1 MAALKKEEFCEA
13 IEQIRDF
20 YDFTEA
26 LKELKGVEEFPRKEA
41 FIDSYLRTLIAA
53 MDDVETEDNQY
64 SSWIVQYC
72 WEYDFGRALKPAP
85 TINGETVK
93 FSTSEDLY
101 KVLVKEE

>member
-1 MAALKKEEFCEA
+1 MAALKKDEFCEA

-26 LKELKGVEEFPRKEA
+26 LKELKGVEEFPKKEA

-72 WEYDFGRALKPAP
+72 WEYDFGRALKTAP
-85 TINGETVK
+85 TINGDPIK
-93 FSTSEDLY
+93 FSSPEDLY
-101 KVLVKEE
+101 NILTSDT

>member
-26 LKELKGVEEFPRKEA
+26 LKELKGVEEFPKKEA

-72 WEYDFGRALKPAP
+72 WEYDFGRALKTAP
-85 TINGETVK
+85 TINGDPIK
-93 FSTSEDLY
+93 FSSPEDLY
-101 KVLVKEE
+101 NILTSDT

>member
-1 MAALKKEEFCEA
+1 MSKLAKTAFCEA
-13 IEQIRDF
+13 IEEIRDF

-26 LKELKGVEEFPRKEA
+26 LKALKGVEEFPKKEK
-41 FIDSYLRTLIAA
+41 FLDSYLRTLIAA

-72 WEYDFGRALKPAP
+72 WEYDFGRSLKPSP
-85 TINGETVK
+85 TINGVPVK

-101 KVLVKEE
+101 NILVREE

>member
-1 MAALKKEEFCEA
+1 MSKLSKTAFCEA
-13 IEQIRDF
+13 IEEIKEF

-26 LKELKGVEEFPRKEA
+26 LKALKGVEEFPKKEK
-41 FIDSYLRTLIAA
+41 FLDSYLRTLIAA

-72 WEYDFGRALKPAP
+72 WEYDFGRSLKPSP
-85 TINGETVK
+85 IINGVPVK

-101 KVLVKEE
+101 NVLVREE

>member
-1 MAALKKEEFCEA
+1 MAALKKNEFCEA

-26 LKELKGVEEFPRKEA
+26 LKALKGVEEFPKKEA

-72 WEYDFGRALKPAP
+72 WEYDFGRALKTAP
-85 TINGETVK
+85 VINGDPIK
-93 FSTSEDLY
+93 FSSPEDLY
-101 KVLVKEE
+101 NILTSDT

>member
-26 LKELKGVEEFPRKEA
+26 LKELKGVEEFPKKEA

-85 TINGETVK
+85 SVDGEPVK
-93 FSTSEDLY
+93 FSTPEDLY
-101 KVLVKEE
+101 KVLIKEE